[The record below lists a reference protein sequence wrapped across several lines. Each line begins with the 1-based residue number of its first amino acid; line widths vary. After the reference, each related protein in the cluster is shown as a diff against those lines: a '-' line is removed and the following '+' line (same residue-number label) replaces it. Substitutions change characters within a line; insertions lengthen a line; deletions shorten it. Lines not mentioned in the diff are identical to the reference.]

1 MVMKNALRYVL
12 FLEYTEKTGT
22 SMACP
27 HVSGTAALML
37 QKKKTYSPA
46 DIKKNIQKNARND
59 LSDRKDKTRRL
70 FICPKL
76 WK

>member
-12 FLEYTEKTGT
+12 FLGYTRKTGT

-27 HVSGTAALML
+27 HVTGTVALML

-46 DIKKNIQKNARND
+46 DIKKEIQKNARND
-59 LSDRKDKTRRL
+59 LSNKKDSSRRL
-70 FICPKL
+70 YVCPKL
-76 WK
+76 W